1 LVSNEHSGI
10 RKKVSNIKLDQKSM
24 LSRDTFISKNEI
36 ATFSNQN
43 KSKLNHH
50 KVYIIIRKT
59 FANIYLGRQLSK
71 QRQ

>member
-50 KVYIIIRKT
+50 KVYIINRKT
-59 FANIYLGRQLSK
+59 FANISLGRQIPK
-71 QRQ
+71 

>member
-10 RKKVSNIKLDQKSM
+10 RKKVSNIKLDQKS
-24 LSRDTFISKNEI
+24 LVSRDTFLSKNEI

-59 FANIYLGRQLSK
+59 FANINLGRQLPK
-71 QRQ
+71 